1 MSANY
6 ESPTE
11 YLLSNLD
18 NKILTI
24 TLNRPDALNAFRP
37 EMIDGLIE
45 FVSKAND
52 DESVSVIIIEG
63 AGKAF
68 SADFGPQFGTNSSIS
83 RTKQHTGEF

>member
-45 FVSKAND
+45 LVLKQMMMRVS
-52 DESVSVIIIEG
+52 
-63 AGKAF
+63 
-68 SADFGPQFGTNSSIS
+68 Q
-83 RTKQHTGEF
+83 